1 MNSNEMFAEIRR
13 LLNVL
18 EGSASPSAKA
28 PVKSPAASPSAVDA
42 AWVTCTVT
50 YWKVGATKST
60 GREMGRLGF
69 KVKPDDE
76 TQYVTCFDSELMA
89 KFDPLRA
96 GDVVRII
103 TVPWKDSALIKHLE
117 VMSRAAPVLADDDD
131 DSIPF

>member
-13 LLNVL
+13 LLNAL
-18 EGSASPSAKA
+18 EGSASPSTKA

-42 AWVTCTVT
+42 AWVTCTVA
-50 YWKVGATKST
+50 YWKVGATKAT

-89 KFDPLRA
+89 RFDPLRA
-96 GDVVRII
+96 GDVVRLI

-117 VMSRAAPVLADDDD
+117 VMNRAAPVLADDDD
-131 DSIPF
+131 SIPF

>member
-13 LLNVL
+13 LLNAL
-18 EGSASPSAKA
+18 EGSSSPSVKA
-28 PVKSPAASPSAVDA
+28 PLKAPAASPSAVDA

-117 VMSRAAPVLADDDD
+117 VMNRAAPVLADDDD

>member
-13 LLNVL
+13 LLNAL
-18 EGSASPSAKA
+18 EGSSSPSAKS
-28 PVKSPAASPSAVDA
+28 PVKAPAASPSAVDA

-89 KFDPLRA
+89 QFDPLRA
-96 GDVVRII
+96 GDVVRLI

-131 DSIPF
+131 SIPF